1 MINLNKINIS
11 FFFSNIL
18 FIFFLINTVSF
29 AAKGIENKIIFKI
42 NNKVFTTLD
51 LQMRMRY
58 LDFVGSN
65 NDLNEG
71 IILDDFI
78 SVNLFFEYYNNLN
91 NKNNFDNKIE
101 EIFKN
106 IINANEAN
114 NRKFNYEIDREIIL
128 SNIKLDYIR
137 KFILENI
144 LNSNINEFKTS
155 KKEIDL
161 LYNLKIKYINLN
173 SNNNEI
179 IKKIISLDSS
189 NFNEVIKLLN
199 QNNISYF
206 IKENEINNIEKVN
219 KKIKENILLGK
230 KYFVLK
236 KQDKISLIFIEKK
249 FETLEGI
256 SVDLYSVRSKDKLNS
271 DLLKCSN
278 LFENVN
284 NLNIIN
290 KKYVFKELNN
300 ELKKSL
306 IDINDYV
313 NFYNNDENFYVVLCD
328 IIFDIDLL
336 NNMNFNKLINDYALK
351 YEKKFI
357 NKYSKIYKLIKIN
370 D

>member
-1 MINLNKINIS
+1 MINLNKIKIS
-11 FFFSNIL
+11 FLFSNII
-18 FIFFLINTVSF
+18 FIFFLFNTFSF
-29 AAKGIENKIIFKI
+29 VAKGIENKIIFKI

-51 LQMRMRY
+51 LQMRKKY

-65 NDLNEG
+65 SNLNED
-71 IILDDFI
+71 IILEDFI
-78 SVNLFFEYYNNLN
+78 SVNLFFEYHNNLN
-91 NKNNFDNKIE
+91 QKNNFDNKIE

-106 IINANEAN
+106 INKANKTN
-114 NRKFNYEIDREIIL
+114 NRKFNFEIDKENIL

-155 KKEIDL
+155 KEEIDL
-161 LYNLKIKYINLN
+161 LYKLKIKYINLDLN
-173 SNNNEI
+173 DSDI
-179 IKKIISLDSS
+179 IKKIISLDNN
-189 NFNEVIKLLN
+189 NFNEVKKLLN

-206 IKENEINNIEKVN
+206 INEKEINNIEKVN

-236 KQDKISLIFIEKK
+236 KQDKISLIFIEKN

-256 SVDLYSVRSKDKLNS
+256 SVNLYSVRSKNKLNNE
-271 DLLKCSN
+271 LLKCNN

-284 NLNIIN
+284 NLNVIN
-290 KKYVFKELNN
+290 KKYVFKDLNN

-306 IDINDYV
+306 IDIDDYV
-313 NFYNNDENFYVVLCD
+313 NFYNNDGNVYVVLCE

-336 NNMNFNKLINDYALK
+336 NNMNFNKLVNTSALK
-351 YEKKFI
+351 FEKKFI